1 MVTCEGGDNPSDR
14 KMIGD
19 ERVPMRE
26 ARRAHVIAMGR
37 WAQCGQRVF
46 ELGFLDAGGHGED
59 DAKSHQTPASL
70 FSTDQIAMERNI
82 RNSHLKGQV

>member
-1 MVTCEGGDNPSDR
+1 MVTCEGGDNPSGR

-37 WAQCGQRVF
+37 WAR
-46 ELGFLDAGGHGED
+46 GH
-59 DAKSHQTPASL
+59 L
-70 FSTDQIAMERNI
+70 N
-82 RNSHLKGQV
+82 